1 MVKQSLVKIVLGVP
15 VKDRVA
21 RVDADLEQLIS
32 GQTPLPLS
40 LLSDSAFLRAVALMP
55 LFLAALSAI
64 LAQYGAER
72 HEARGP
78 PQALRCALASSKHT
92 EPRAG
97 SKVCWPQTQRESREC
112 EPWVRSQTRKNVLVQ
127 RISLESPQ
135 K

>member
-1 MVKQSLVKIVLGVP
+1 MVKQSLVKIVLGVL

-78 PQALRCALASSKHT
+78 PQALRCALAASKHT

-97 SKVCWPQTQRESREC
+97 SKAA
-112 EPWVRSQTRKNVLVQ
+112 RSPSHKHNANHANVSHGFARK
-127 RISLESPQ
+127 LE
-135 K
+135 KMF